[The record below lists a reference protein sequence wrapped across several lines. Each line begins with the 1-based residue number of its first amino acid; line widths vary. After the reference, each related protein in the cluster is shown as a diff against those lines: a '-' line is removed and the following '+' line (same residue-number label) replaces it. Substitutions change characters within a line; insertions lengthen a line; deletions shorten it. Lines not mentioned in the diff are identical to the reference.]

1 MSGTPATPTDPRED
15 LRRRWLAHAA
25 AAFDLM
31 FHPDH
36 QADLVTFDQ
45 RETRACELGRDLTA
59 WLIPQHANADE
70 QARPAEHQPLPCPK
84 CGRPAR
90 RKTAP
95 NARPPSRRLTTLTGG
110 VELQRDPWMC
120 TTCRV
125 VFFPPRSEA
134 GVGHRGL
141 QPRSAAQGGAA
152 GRQGPV
158 LPRRQ

>member
-1 MSGTPATPTDPRED
+1 MSATSPTATEPRED

-45 RETRACELGRDLTA
+45 REARACELGRDLTT
-59 WLIPQHANADE
+59 WLIQQHANADD
-70 QARPAEHQPLPCPK
+70 QARPTEDQPITCPK

-90 RKTAP
+90 RLTDAQAP
-95 NARPPSRRLTTLTGG
+95 PPARRLTSLTGE
-110 VELQRDPWMC
+110 VELRRDQWTC

-125 VFFPPRSEA
+125 VFFPPRPEA
-134 GVGHRGL
+134 GPGHRGL
-141 QPRSAAQGGAA
+141 
-152 GRQGPV
+152 
-158 LPRRQ
+158 

>member
-1 MSGTPATPTDPRED
+1 MSDTPTTRTDPRED

-45 RETRACELGRDLTA
+45 REGRACELGRDLTA
-59 WLIPQHANADE
+59 WLIRQHANADAL
-70 QARPAEHQPLPCPK
+70 ARPAEHQPVCCPK
-84 CGRPAR
+84 CGRSAR
-90 RKTAP
+90 RKPGPDT
-95 NARPPSRRLTTLTGG
+95 PSRRLTTLTGE
-110 VELQRDPWMC
+110 VELRRDRWTC

-125 VFFPPRSEA
+125 VFFPPRSEV

-141 QPRSAAQGGAA
+141 
-152 GRQGPV
+152 
-158 LPRRQ
+158 

>member
-1 MSGTPATPTDPRED
+1 MSDTPPNATDPRED

-45 RETRACELGRDLTA
+45 REARACELGHDLTT
-59 WLIPQHANADE
+59 WLIQQHANADE
-70 QARPAEHQPLPCPK
+70 KARPAEHQQIACPK

-90 RKTAP
+90 RLTDAHAP
-95 NARPPSRRLTTLTGG
+95 PLARRLTSLTGE
-110 VELQRDPWMC
+110 VELRRDQWKC

-125 VFFPPRSEA
+125 VFFPPRPEA
-134 GVGHRGL
+134 GLGDRGL
-141 QPRSAAQGGAA
+141 
-152 GRQGPV
+152 
-158 LPRRQ
+158 